1 MRCDILKSTGW
12 CGECYAAKRGRSF
25 HTGTRSAKARP
36 RSVERSDIIMAMVR
50 PKSNPKEVAGQQV
63 VDEVLKEVWPD
74 LHAFLTEMTWDDG
87 KKRITGT
94 VLMFCEDGLWKAR
107 LNDRDAK
114 VTGWISGESYEG
126 LMEGVD
132 RAIGNGSI
140 QWRADKR

>member
-1 MRCDILKSTGW
+1 MRCELQRTTGW
-12 CGECYAAKRGRSF
+12 CGDCYAAKRGRAF
-25 HTGTRSAKARP
+25 HHGSRSARSGP
-36 RSVERSDIIMAMVR
+36 RIVEQAGLSMAMTR
-50 PKSNPKEVAGQQV
+50 PKSNPKEVAGSQV
-63 VDEVLKEVWPD
+63 LDEVLKEVWPD
-74 LHAFLTEMTWDDG
+74 LHAFLTEMLWDDN

-94 VLMFCEDGLWKAR
+94 ILLFCEDGLWKAR

-114 VTGWISGESYEG
+114 VTGWVSGESYEG